1 MGKADKKA
9 KQDAVADKRME
20 GALGQETTDEDRER
34 AEKKGMGAFGGINKG
49 DGACRSALTSP
60 WRRAALASPGRDL
73 HRCVALSP
81 APPGCSD
88 AARPAASSPGCSQRW

>member
-60 WRRAALASPGRDL
+60 WRRAALA
-73 HRCVALSP
+73 
-81 APPGCSD
+81 
-88 AARPAASSPGCSQRW
+88 